1 MADRQTS
8 GAAITFQNLGKSFD
22 KKGSGQVMALE
33 GVNLDVPAGTI
44 TGIIGR
50 SGAGKSTLLRMVN
63 GLEQPT
69 SGTVTVAGHDVGR
82 AGAAE
87 LRRIRRDVGMI
98 FQHFNLLSSRT
109 VYGNVALPLEI
120 AGVPSAEIK
129 RRVDDLIAR
138 VGLEALSRRYPAEL
152 SGGQKRRVS
161 LAVALLHEP
170 QLLLLDEPT
179 VGVDPELRARIWV
192 HLREIADSGTTV
204 ILTTHYIDEAGQA
217 DRVGLMRGGK
227 LLAEDAPKAL
237 MEPHG
242 HASLEQTF
250 LMLCRRGGG
259 GASE

>member
-1 MADRQTS
+1 MAERQTS

-33 GVNLDVPAGTI
+33 GVTLDVPAGTI

-120 AGVPSAEIK
+120 ADVPSAEIK

-138 VGLEALSRRYPAEL
+138 VGLQDLSRRYPAEL
-152 SGGQKRRVS
+152 SGGQKQRIA
-161 LAVALLHEP
+161 LARAFFGEP
-170 QLLLLDEPT
+170 RFVVLDEPNSNLDSAGDKALARK
-179 VGVDPELRARIWV
+179 VGVAFCR
-192 HLREIADSGTTV
+192 
-204 ILTTHYIDEAGQA
+204 HYGLSVRRQPGEAQEWQG
-217 DRVGLMRGGK
+217 
-227 LLAEDAPKAL
+227 EW
-237 MEPHG
+237 
-242 HASLEQTF
+242 SF
-250 LMLCRRGGG
+250 LDLCWKDGW
-259 GASE
+259 